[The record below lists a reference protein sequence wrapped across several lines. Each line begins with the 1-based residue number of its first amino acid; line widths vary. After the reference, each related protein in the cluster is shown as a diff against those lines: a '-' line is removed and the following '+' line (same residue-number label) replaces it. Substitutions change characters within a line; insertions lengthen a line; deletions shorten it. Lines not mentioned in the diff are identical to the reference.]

1 MKIRAAY
8 DRLIAV
14 CEEDPIMV
22 ALREG
27 TIAWSDI
34 PSTKEEEKALIQAW
48 KMNEGKLVMASLL
61 STQATFQCKQTDSS
75 LSSYKRVSFSDIPCA
90 IHDEKEYSNAPHSLR
105 KELCRSMVTHTHT
118 QSKAISGSNMNQVK
132 TLIARNLPR
141 EMTDGEL
148 KEALRAVF
156 KKYGTLMDIYIP
168 KNKDVKSPYYG
179 TMKGFAL
186 IKYEKP
192 TESYAAYEA
201 QSNQLYLRTKL
212 ITVEY
217 ANEDR

>member
-1 MKIRAAY
+1 
-8 DRLIAV
+8 
-14 CEEDPIMV
+14 MV
-22 ALREG
+22 ALRER

-34 PSTKEEEKALIQAW
+34 PSTKEEEEALIQSW

-61 STQATFQCKQTDSS
+61 SSQATFPCMPDTYTEK
-75 LSSYKRVSFSDIPCA
+75 KRQVSFSDIPCA
-90 IHDEKEYSNAPHSLR
+90 IHDDKAHLSGPHSLR
-105 KELCRSMVTHTHT
+105 KELCKSMVAHSHIKVNAVH
-118 QSKAISGSNMNQVK
+118 SANVNKVK

-141 EMTDGEL
+141 DMTDGEL
-148 KEALRAVF
+148 KVALRAVF

-168 KNKDVKSPYYG
+168 TNKDVKSPYYG

-192 TESYAAYEA
+192 SESCAAYEA